1 MAMVELDNVSVSYG
15 DLLALDGISCTIE
28 RGAVGLVGPNG
39 AGQSTLHRTLLGFKR
54 PTTGAVR
61 VFGKALPQRALEVRQ
76 HIGYMPERE
85 VSSPK
90 VSAVNFL
97 TYCGRLVGMSRV
109 DAMERAHEVL
119 SYVNLGESRYRKMET
134 YSTGMLQRVKLAQAI
149 IHDPKLVLL
158 DEPTNG
164 LDPAGRIE
172 MLDLIRDIA
181 ARPGVAVLLSSHLLP
196 DVEHVCEQVIMVR
209 RGRVART
216 GNIAELLE
224 RKKNLVE
231 VRVRDHLE
239 QFTAALD
246 AAGLAWH
253 AGRGGML
260 LLELDGHTEPR
271 ELFALARKCGTQVRH
286 FQPVR
291 QTLEEVFLNAV
302 EGE

>member
-15 DLLALDGISCTIE
+15 ALLALDGISCTIAP
-28 RGAVGLVGPNG
+28 GAVGLLGPNG
-39 AGQSTLHRTLLGFKR
+39 AGKSTLIRTLLGFKR
-54 PTTGAVR
+54 PSTGTVR
-61 VFGKALPQRALEVRQ
+61 VFGKALPRRALEVRQ
-76 HIGYMPERE
+76 DIGYMPERE

-97 TYCGRLVGMSRV
+97 TYCGRLVGMSYV

-196 DVEHVCEQVIMVR
+196 DVEHVCDQVIMVR

-216 GNIAELLE
+216 GRIKELLE

-231 VRVRDHLE
+231 LRVRDCLE

-246 AAGLAWH
+246 AAGLAWR

-260 LLELDGHTEPR
+260 LLELNGGTETR
-271 ELFALARKCGTQVRH
+271 DLFALARDCGTQVRH
-286 FQPVR
+286 FRPVR
-291 QTLEEVFLNAV
+291 QTLEEVFLQAV